1 MNDKPVSSGVTASNK
16 IQWEAIF
23 NAIGNP
29 AIILD
34 RDHRVVAANSAS
46 QSLTGL
52 LPEEMVGHYCFDVF
66 HRHGNG
72 LPPPGCPME
81 KMLCSGV
88 MESTDVEMDALDG
101 TFLVSCTPIPAEDGS
116 IEYVIHIATDIT
128 ARKEMEKKLIAESN
142 FNRSI
147 IDNAPVG
154 LCVCRAVPEFPYVLF
169 SVWNERMKAV
179 TGYAM
184 EEINSEGLN
193 KLLPSNHASA
203 FQAAERVRRV
213 PAGDDLVGEKWV
225 IVNSLGEE
233 HVLAIWTSPLK
244 SEETNDSF
252 LVFVV
257 DVTEHKTALQEQRS
271 FTDSLVRNAA
281 IPIFVLDREH
291 KVQIWNKACEKL
303 TGVAR
308 ADIIGKDEQWKA
320 FYEVKQPTLADY
332 ILDGD
337 FSQFPKHYDKVSKS
351 AHNQNG
357 YRAEGWC
364 ANINGSDRYLIIEA
378 APIYDRQGEMTCVIE
393 TISDMTESKTLE
405 EQLLHAQK
413 MESIGHLAGGIAHEF
428 NNILAVILGY
438 GQVMQKGLVPGS
450 TNMSDLDQI
459 LQAADRA
466 ASLTKG
472 LLAFSRKQRVT
483 PANFNLN
490 ILIHNTLKSFSRIMG
505 DDIIVRENLDSTP
518 ITIYAD
524 QTLVTQV
531 LMNLMT
537 NARDAMPTGGNLDI
551 STKICEIDEAFSTL
565 HCQVPPGRYARISL
579 SDSGL
584 GMEEETLAKIFE
596 PFFTTKELGRG
607 TGLGLS
613 VVYGIVSQHNGYICV
628 SSDVNHGTVFD
639 LYFPLIE
646 NEETNRVTSAVA
658 ADVCGGDETILIADD
673 DPNLLMLFSNVLSE
687 LGYHVLTAEN
697 GVEAVELFTANQD
710 KVKVLVFDVQ
720 MPQKNGLQA
729 YKEIKQLKPECRAL
743 FVSGYNEEQFQGAM
757 EIEEGADLMNK
768 PFTPLDLAARVRKM
782 LDNVL

>member
-1 MNDKPVSSGVTASNK
+1 MNDKSAATGVTPSHN
-16 IQWEAIF
+16 IQWETIF

-46 QSLTGL
+46 LSLTGL
-52 LPEEMVGHYCFDVF
+52 QPEEMVGHYCFDVF
-66 HRHGNG
+66 HRQGDG
-72 LPPPGCPME
+72 LPPPGCPVE

-88 MESTDVEMDALDG
+88 MESTDVEMEALGG

-128 ARKEMEKKLIAESN
+128 ARKEMETKLIAKSN

-154 LCVCRAVPEFPYVLF
+154 LCVCRAIPEFPYVLF
-169 SVWNERMKAV
+169 SIWNERMKVV
-179 TGYAM
+179 TGYTM
-184 EEINSEGLN
+184 EEINAEGLY
-193 KLLPSNHASA
+193 KTLSPNHIFK
-203 FQAAERVRRV
+203 FQAAERMRRILK
-213 PAGDDLVGEKWV
+213 GDDLAGENWN
-225 IVNSLGEE
+225 IVNRHSQE
-233 HVLAIWTSPLK
+233 HVLAIWTAPLQG
-244 SEETNDSF
+244 EADGGNV

-257 DVTEHKTALQEQRS
+257 DVTEHKRALLEQRS
-271 FTDSLVRNAA
+271 FTDSLVRNATVPMFA
-281 IPIFVLDREH
+281 LDRDH
-291 KVQIWNKACEKL
+291 KVQIWNKACENL
-303 TGVAR
+303 TGVLR
-308 ADIIGKDEQWKA
+308 ADIIGSDDLWKA
-320 FYEVKQPTLADY
+320 FYEVKRPTLADY

-337 FSQFPKHYDKVSKS
+337 FSQFPKCYDKVSKS
-351 AHNQNG
+351 AHNPSG

-378 APIYDRQGEMTCVIE
+378 APIYDRQGEITCVLE
-393 TISDMTESKTLE
+393 TINDMTDSKRLE

-490 ILIHNTLKSFSRIMG
+490 VLIHNTLKSFSRIMG
-505 DDIIVRENLDSTP
+505 DDIIVRENMNSAP

-537 NARDAMPTGGNLDI
+537 NARDAMPTGGELDI

-565 HCQVPPGRYARISL
+565 LCQVPPGKYAQISL

-584 GMEEETLAKIFE
+584 GMDEETLTKIFE

-628 SSDVNHGTVFD
+628 SSSVNHGTVFD

-646 NEETNRVTSAVA
+646 KEETNRITSAVA
-658 ADVCGGDETILIADD
+658 ADICGGDETILIADD

-687 LGYHVLTAEN
+687 LGYHVLTAVN

-710 KVKVLVFDVQ
+710 KIKVLVFDVQ
-720 MPQKNGLQA
+720 MPQKSGLQA
-729 YKEIKQLKPECRAL
+729 YKEIKLIKPECRAL
-743 FVSGYNEEQFQGAM
+743 FISGYNEEQFQGSM
-757 EIEEGADLMNK
+757 EIAEGAELMSK
-768 PFTPLDLAARVRKM
+768 PFTPFGMAARVRKILNSM
-782 LDNVL
+782 A